1 MTEAKPSLLITRK
14 VPDAVT
20 ARAQRDYD
28 CRINEE
34 DTLLDANA
42 LVARARGCDALLVS
56 PTEKMTRD
64 VLMRLPDSVQ
74 IIATFSVGYEH
85 IDLEAARDRG
95 MRVTNTPDVLTDATA
110 DVAMLLLLAAARRAH
125 EGERMV
131 REDRWHG
138 WKITEMLGVHVSGKR
153 LGILGMGRIGR
164 AVARRARGFDMELH
178 YSNRSRLGP
187 ELECGATFHADPED
201 LLRVSDFLSIHCP
214 ASPQT
219 HHFLDRAR
227 IALLPRRAVVVNT
240 ARGTVVED
248 EALIEALR
256 SGRLAAAGLD
266 VFEGEPNINPGYRE
280 LPNAFLLPHLGSAT
294 VETRDAM
301 GFKCLDNLDAHFAGC
316 EPPDRLV

>member
-1 MTEAKPSLLITRK
+1 MPWS
-14 VPDAVT
+14 
-20 ARAQRDYD
+20 
-28 CRINEE
+28 
-34 DTLLDANA
+34 
-42 LVARARGCDALLVS
+42 RGPAG
-56 PTEKMTRD
+56 
-64 VLMRLPDSVQ
+64 LMRLPDSVQ